1 MSQSASFAPSDPI
14 PLDAAL
20 THGELPNGLSYYLLP
35 NENPQNKVSISF
47 VVKVG
52 TVHEQNGERG
62 FSRLLSQLAFRK
74 SAAFADGEVAQF
86 LFDATGIKETKFH
99 VAVDFEHTVFTVA
112 VPCDN
117 SSNKGFTAFTKVTQW
132 LASIVG
138 SLQFDEKI
146 LNEEVASFLSDVEQE
161 KESGSAAQAA
171 QATRLALEGTPFAT
185 RQLRGNAGD
194 VATATVEKVKA
205 FYQRFFHPKNAA
217 IVVCGDF
224 NKYTIALDVINKHL
238 AAATSSA
245 SAGDQ
250 KVNTPLSHSAMKLSN
265 GPIYGISSRDAQ
277 TPARI
282 LIEFRAS
289 QGDPAVD
296 PNSIG
301 FLHSVL
307 ADEVVRGFLRQ
318 RVVAIASKLG
328 LEEPVV
334 NDKLIGSAFALVEVA
349 FTAPVGSELSA
360 FARIVEEVERL
371 RRFGSSDEELQEYRD
386 LAMATVRPMLAADE
400 TASDQLVS
408 SLMDRIRSG
417 HSPIHTGP
425 RLLIPLL
432 DALQPSHLHSA
443 AKRLAFENATIFV
456 AGGNASD
463 VDYNTELEKVRRN
476 ADLPAE
482 PSDIALSG
490 VKVTLN
496 RPLPAPGSIVQEE
509 HPHETI
515 HSYELSNGMVVL
527 VAVQPDE
534 EGQEDADEAGP
545 QVSVSLSSNGGNAEV
560 FVEQEKK
567 FTSAVLGGILAT
579 ALGLGSIDLASVP
592 FNAGLSPPA
601 LNAFLF
607 ERSLNIHALSSA
619 PAFLEVLFTVIH
631 DIFTSEESSWVAWTD
646 AAIARELAM
655 LRDELR
661 QTPSAEMLLDQRTRE
676 VNWNSNPLIR
686 NLTEKDIDQFD
697 IAWAR
702 KYIKGIFA
710 QPANWKMQLAIRI
723 PAANDA
729 DGSNNIEETVK
740 HIESLLTKY
749 IASIPSPQEPS
760 PESSMES
767 FRNAVMTIA
776 EKIRFQRGVKVTE
789 VFAPQGDAE
798 RAMLRISVALDN
810 LTNSLEVAAVDFIC
824 LLLEAHFFEL
834 MRDTTAGNVD
844 SVSVVPSFPFSA
856 IFPGELNITFTC
868 EPQTVDSLLQTCLA
882 SIKKLSESGPTK
894 QQINQSRQL
903 LLSSPSQLSGL
914 AENLNPDGT
923 TLFGVEVNTND
934 ITKVMTVERAK
945 ELIRYMLPMKS
956 YSAFKLFSQKLEE
969 KRKAGKPLIVEDEE
983 DEEDD
988 IEESEESEEEKP
1000 TTTSAAKRPA
1010 APAAAKRGAGKSQGS
1025 NTAVVGIAAVGIVVA
1040 LLGAGFFYFRNRRGG
1055 DSK

>member
-1 MSQSASFAPSDPI
+1 M
-14 PLDAAL
+14 
-20 THGELPNGLSYYLLP
+20 
-35 NENPQNKVSISF
+35 
-47 VVKVG
+47 
-52 TVHEQNGERG
+52 
-62 FSRLLSQLAFRK
+62 
-74 SAAFADGEVAQF
+74 
-86 LFDATGIKETKFH
+86 
-99 VAVDFEHTVFTVA
+99 
-112 VPCDN
+112 
-117 SSNKGFTAFTKVTQW
+117 
-132 LASIVG
+132 
-138 SLQFDEKI
+138 
-146 LNEEVASFLSDVEQE
+146 
-161 KESGSAAQAA
+161 
-171 QATRLALEGTPFAT
+171 
-185 RQLRGNAGD
+185 
-194 VATATVEKVKA
+194 
-205 FYQRFFHPKNAA
+205 
-217 IVVCGDF
+217 
-224 NKYTIALDVINKHL
+224 
-238 AAATSSA
+238 
-245 SAGDQ
+245 
-250 KVNTPLSHSAMKLSN
+250 
-265 GPIYGISSRDAQ
+265 
-277 TPARI
+277 
-282 LIEFRAS
+282 
-289 QGDPAVD
+289 
-296 PNSIG
+296 
-301 FLHSVL
+301 
-307 ADEVVRGFLRQ
+307 
-318 RVVAIASKLG
+318 
-328 LEEPVV
+328 
-334 NDKLIGSAFALVEVA
+334 
-349 FTAPVGSELSA
+349 
-360 FARIVEEVERL
+360 
-371 RRFGSSDEELQEYRD
+371 EYRD

-408 SLMDRIRSG
+408 ALMDRIRAG

-425 RLLIPLL
+425 RVLINLL
-432 DALQPSHLHSA
+432 DALQPIHLTHA
-443 AKRLAFENATIFV
+443 AQRLAFESATIFV
-456 AGGNASD
+456 SGGAASD
-463 VDYNTELEKVRRN
+463 VEYNAELDKVRQN
-476 ADLPAE
+476 ADLPQE
-482 PSDIALSG
+482 PSDIALGG

-496 RPLPAPGSIVQEE
+496 RPLPAPGTIVQEE

-534 EGQEDADEAGP
+534 EGQEDSDEAGP

-560 FVEQEKK
+560 FVEQENK

-592 FNAGLSPPA
+592 FNAGLSPPS

-607 ERSLNIHALSSA
+607 ERALNIHALSSA

-631 DIFTSEESSWVAWTD
+631 DIFTSDESSWVAWTE

-655 LRDELR
+655 LREELR
-661 QTPSAEMLLDQRTRE
+661 QSPSSEMLLDQRTRE

-686 NLTEKDIDQFD
+686 NLTEKDIDNFD

-702 KYIKGIFA
+702 KYIKNIFA

-729 DGSNNIEETVK
+729 DGSNDLEETVK
-740 HIESLLTKY
+740 HIEGLLTTY

-760 PESSMES
+760 PESCMES

-934 ITKVMTVERAK
+934 ITRVMTVDRAK

-956 YSAFKLFSQKLEE
+956 YSAFKLFSLKLED
-969 KRKAGKPLIVEDEE
+969 KRKAGKPLIVDE
-983 DEEDD
+983 
-988 IEESEESEEEKP
+988 EESEEEEDVEEDEESEEDVPVKGAP
-1000 TTTSAAKRPA
+1000 SKRPSA
-1010 APAAAKRGAGKSQGS
+1010 APAAAKRGNATGAGSRKGQGS
-1025 NTAVVGIAAVGIVVA
+1025 GTAVVGLAAVGILVA
-1040 LLGAGFFYFRNRRGG
+1040 LVGAGFFYFRNRRGG